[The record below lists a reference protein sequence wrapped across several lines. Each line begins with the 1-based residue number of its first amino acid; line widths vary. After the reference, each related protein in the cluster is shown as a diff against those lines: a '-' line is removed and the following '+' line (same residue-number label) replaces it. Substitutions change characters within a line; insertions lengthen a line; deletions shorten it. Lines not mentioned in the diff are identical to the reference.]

1 MIERIYNAEGIVSF
15 AEQVE
20 LDVFT
25 KNRNGIVR
33 YTFDFYQYK
42 ELGLVVAIHGSD
54 GREWHIYDDSEV
66 LANKVGRGR
75 LPKTV
80 LKDTKIKLH
89 NFVGENNPLGIE
101 LPNWV
106 VA

>member
-54 GREWHIYDDSEV
+54 GREWHLYRDGKMLGQI
-66 LANKVGRGR
+66 NHGK